1 VVSRGRISELDTYLD
16 EHRLDHTIDLDILSW
31 WKVNQNRFPSLS
43 NMARDILSIPITT
56 VASES
61 CFSMG
66 GRILTKWRA
75 SLKPENAEA
84 LVTTR
89 SWVFGFKMDDGKF
102 YEIFV
107 VQNFICMFFLIITTK
122 YVDFSCTYLSMQ
134 MRMIKN
140 SMVFVLNFLKSH

>member
-1 VVSRGRISELDTYLD
+1 MQGFANFDNVGVSNCRTSELDKYLD
-16 EHRLDHTIDLDILSW
+16 DYRLDHTIDLDILSW
-31 WKVNQNRFPSLS
+31 WKMNRNRFPSLC

-66 GRILTKWRA
+66 GRIITKWRA

-89 SWVFGFKMDDGKF
+89 SWLFGYTIDGGKF
-102 YEIFV
+102 YK
-107 VQNFICMFFLIITTK
+107 CKYFLFCILYI
-122 YVDFSCTYLSMQ
+122 
-134 MRMIKN
+134 N
-140 SMVFVLNFLKSH
+140 

>member
-1 VVSRGRISELDTYLD
+1 MDVLN
-16 EHRLDHTIDLDILSW
+16 W
-31 WKVNQNRFPSLS
+31 WKQNRNRFPSLS
-43 NMARDILSIPITT
+43 NMARDVLSIPITT

-89 SWVFGFKMDDGKF
+89 SWLFGYKIDGGKF
-102 YEIFV
+102 YKHVYIFLSLFNMHALSCNNYI
-107 VQNFICMFFLIITTK
+107 NFTCK
-122 YVDFSCTYLSMQ
+122 YLM
-134 MRMIKN
+134 
-140 SMVFVLNFLKSH
+140 

>member
-1 VVSRGRISELDTYLD
+1 MCRTSELDKYLD
-16 EHRLDHTIDLDILSW
+16 EYRLDHTIDLDILSG
-31 WKVNQNRFPSLS
+31 WKINKNWFPSLS

-66 GRILTKWRA
+66 GRILTKWKA

-89 SWVFGFKMDDGKF
+89 SWLFGYTIKGGKF
-102 YEIFV
+102 CKHIFFILY
-107 VQNFICMFFLIITTK
+107 FICMLYFIISTLT
-122 YVDFSCTYLSMQ
+122 SPCQ
-134 MRMIKN
+134 NIW
-140 SMVFVLNFLKSH
+140 